1 MEHRAITRVKAFVP
15 GPSASS
21 PELTALGP
29 FALALPYNARFHGTW
44 ATLFFCANFHWEAEA
59 RRATIS
65 GRHTPGPTK
74 TVGSFPPRL
83 LPKGFSQGLAKANV
97 RKIRGKSS
105 GPGWDVLESNQATA
119 SRSRLAAPAS
129 GPTFS
134 ELPANPV
141 PFSTPSF
148 SHSPTQQKVASIA
161 RGRSKRVSAM
171 TSKVI
176 TLEFVVPTVLALA
189 LGIVLSIGAV
199 YLTDKYLVPIDQAEA
214 HLPFHR

>member
-1 MEHRAITRVKAFVP
+1 MGEAVFLREFP
-15 GPSASS
+15 
-21 PELTALGP
+21 LG
-29 FALALPYNARFHGTW
+29 
-44 ATLFFCANFHWEAEA
+44 
-59 RRATIS
+59 S
-65 GRHTPGPTK
+65 GGPTRDDFR
-74 TVGSFPPRL
+74 TTHAGPDQNRWIIS
-83 LPKGFSQGLAKANV
+83 PKGLAKANV

-105 GPGWDVLESNQATA
+105 GPGLEDVLESNQATA

-214 HLPFHR
+214 HLPLHR